1 VVALTKDT
9 IRILAAFQSPDVPVV
24 SLYLDVDGRR
34 RPRPQEYE
42 RQLDRMVRDALGSF
56 DDGRPASRD
65 LERIA
70 AHVHR
75 GLDRSRV
82 RGLALF
88 SCESAGLWEAL
99 ELPIPVCDE
108 LVVNRSPQVAQ
119 LERLS
124 QEHRSFGVLLA
135 DRQRARVLVIEM
147 GEVAHGGALFDELP
161 RHEDDRGEWD
171 KDHVHG
177 HQAVAAQHHLRRAG
191 QLAFSVFKRR
201 GFDHLV
207 LSGPESVLAEVEREL
222 HSYLRDRIVARLSIP
237 TAAGDDEVRQAVLR
251 VEEQVERDRECAL
264 VRSLRERL
272 STGTAVAGLGPVLQA
287 LLERRVEA
295 LLVSPGFRTAGWRC
309 PRCAALAERGRR
321 CPVCSAPM
329 DRVDD
334 VVEEAVGDAVSRCS
348 CQVVTCVDSADL
360 DVQGRIGALL
370 RY

>member
-1 VVALTKDT
+1 MVALTKDT
-9 IRILAAFQSPDVPVV
+9 IRILAAFQSPDAPVV

-42 RQLDRMVRDALGSF
+42 RQLDRMVRDALSSSNG
-56 DDGRPASRD
+56 GRPAARD

-70 AHVHR
+70 AHVRR

-88 SCESAGLWEAL
+88 SCEAAGLWQAV
-99 ELPIPVCDE
+99 ELPMPVCDQ

-124 QEHRSFGVLLA
+124 QEHDRFGVLLA

-147 GEVAHGGALFDELP
+147 GEVAHEAALFDELP

-191 QLAFSVFKRR
+191 QLAFSVLKRT

-207 LSGPESVLAEVEREL
+207 LSGPDEVLAELEREL

-237 TAAGDDEVRQAVLR
+237 TTAGDEEVRQAVLR
-251 VEEQVERDRECAL
+251 IEEEVERERESAL
-264 VRSLRERL
+264 VASLRDRL
-272 STGTAVAGLGPVLQA
+272 GTGTAVAGLGGVLGA
-287 LLERRVEA
+287 LLERRVQT
-295 LLVSPGFRTAGWRC
+295 LVVSAGFETAGWRC
-309 PRCAALAERGRR
+309 PRCAALTERGRN
-321 CPVCSAPM
+321 CPVCSSRM
-329 DRVDD
+329 DLLDD
-334 VVEEAVGDAVSRCS
+334 VVEEAVADAVLRS
-348 CQVVTCVDSADL
+348 CEVVTCVDSADL
-360 DVQGRIGALL
+360 DVMGRIGALL

>member
-1 VVALTKDT
+1 
-9 IRILAAFQSPDVPVV
+9 
-24 SLYLDVDGRR
+24 
-34 RPRPQEYE
+34 
-42 RQLDRMVRDALGSF
+42 
-56 DDGRPASRD
+56 
-65 LERIA
+65 
-70 AHVHR
+70 
-75 GLDRSRV
+75 
-82 RGLALF
+82 
-88 SCESAGLWEAL
+88 
-99 ELPIPVCDE
+99 VCDE

-124 QEHRSFGVLLA
+124 EEHRSFGVLLA

-201 GFDHLV
+201 GFDHLI
-207 LSGPESVLAEVEREL
+207 LSGPEAVLAEVEREL
-222 HSYLRDRIVARLSIP
+222 HSYLRDRIAARLSVP
-237 TAAGDDEVRQAVLR
+237 TTAGDDEVRQAVLR
-251 VEEQVERDRECAL
+251 VEDKLERDRECAL

-272 STGTAVAGLGPVLQA
+272 GAGTAVAGLTPVLQA

-295 LLVSPGFRTAGWRC
+295 LLVSAGFRTKGWRC
-309 PRCAALAERGRR
+309 PRCAALTERGRT

-329 DRVDD
+329 DLVDD
-334 VVEEAVGDAVSRCS
+334 VVEEAVGDAVLRSCS
-348 CQVVTCVDSADL
+348 VATCVDSADL
-360 DVQGRIGALL
+360 DVLGRIGALL

>member
-321 CPVCSAPM
+321 CAVCSAPM

>member
-1 VVALTKDT
+1 VVVLTEDT
-9 IRILAAFQSPDVPVV
+9 IRILAAFQSPDAPVV

-42 RQLDRMVRDALGSF
+42 RQLDRMVRDALSSF
-56 DDGRPASRD
+56 NGGRPAAKD

-70 AHVHR
+70 AHVR
-75 GLDRSRV
+75 GGLDRSRV

-88 SCESAGLWEAL
+88 SCEAAGLWEVL
-99 ELPIPVCDE
+99 ELPMPVCDQ

-119 LERLS
+119 LERLT
-124 QEHRSFGVLLA
+124 QEHDRFGVLLA

-147 GEVAHGGALFDELP
+147 GELAHGGALFDELP

-191 QLAFSVFKRR
+191 QLAFSIFKRT

-207 LSGPESVLAEVEREL
+207 LSAPEEVLAELEREL
-222 HSYLRDRIVARLSIP
+222 HSYLRERIVARLSIP
-237 TAAGDDEVRQAVLR
+237 TTASDDDVRQAVLR
-251 VEEQVERDRECAL
+251 VEEQVERDREAAL
-264 VRSLRERL
+264 VRSLRDRL
-272 STGTAVAGLGPVLQA
+272 GVGTAVAGLRPVLEA

-295 LLVSPGFRTAGWRC
+295 LLVSAGFATAGWRC
-309 PRCAALAERGRR
+309 PRCTALAERGRT
-321 CPVCSAPM
+321 CPVCSAAM
-329 DRVDD
+329 DLVDD
-334 VVEEAVGDAVSRCS
+334 VVEEAVGDAVLRS
-348 CQVVTCVDSADL
+348 CRVVTCVDSADL
-360 DVQGRIGALL
+360 DVVGRIGALL